1 MGGPSHWIPA
11 ICILILAVVSY
22 MMNFKMAADTL
33 FYQPKLLE
41 MKADPQNIVEPDK
54 LIIGITHNGGAKAYP
69 IQYIGYPHHVRDSSG
84 ANP

>member
-1 MGGPSHWIPA
+1 
-11 ICILILAVVSY
+11 

-54 LIIGITHNGGAKAYP
+54 LIIGITHNGEAKAYS
-69 IQYIGYPHHVRDSSG
+69 IQ
-84 ANP
+84 